1 VAGSRADA
9 GSPRY
14 RITAEEG
21 PDHAK
26 TFVAEVLL
34 GKRVA
39 GQGTGH
45 SKQTAEQA
53 AAQKALE
60 AIVQL

>member
-1 VAGSRADA
+1 
-9 GSPRY
+9 
-14 RITAEEG
+14 
-21 PDHAK
+21 
-26 TFVAEVLL
+26 VAEVLL

-60 AIVQL
+60 AIAQSAFAP